1 VIQIFLVEDQAL
13 VRGALK
19 VLLELEPD
27 LKVIGEAGNGREALS
42 RAPGQAVDVFLL
54 DIDMPEMD
62 GLTAAEQ
69 LRRVAPSAKI
79 VMLTTFARPGYL
91 DRAIRLGASGYLLK
105 DTPAGALAD
114 AVRRI
119 HAGKRVI
126 DPELAAEA
134 LGEPNPLTDRER
146 DVLVRADRGDSGPDI
161 AAALALSP
169 GTVRNY
175 LSTAMDKLGAATR
188 VEAARIAR
196 EKGWL

>member
-134 LGEPNPLTDRER
+134 LGEPYPLTDRER
-146 DVLVRADRGDSGPDI
+146 DVRVRADRGDSGPDI

>member
-1 VIQIFLVEDQAL
+1 MIQIFLVEDQAM

-19 VLLELEPD
+19 ALLELEPD
-27 LKVIGEAGNGREALS
+27 LRVVGEASDGREALTM
-42 RAPGQAVDVFLL
+42 ATAQPVDVFLL
-54 DIDMPEMD
+54 DIDMPQID
-62 GLTAAEQ
+62 GLTAAES
-69 LRRVAPSAKI
+69 LRRLVPTAKI

-105 DTPAGALAD
+105 DSPAEVLAEALRK
-114 AVRRI
+114 V
-119 HAGKRVI
+119 HAGKRAI

-134 LGEPNPLTDRER
+134 IGEPNPLTDRER
-146 DVLVRADRGDSGPDI
+146 EVLARAERGDSGPEI
-161 AAALALSP
+161 ASALGLSP

-175 LSTAMDKLGAATR
+175 LSEAMDKLGATTR